1 MLHFTVK
8 FSDDFTQHTPYCTV
22 QVTSSEGV
30 KVDEYVMSFDD
41 FVESIRNSETE
52 NLRPMRI
59 LGVQKRKRLRKIIG
73 RKRMKNPAI
82 RIETPTLPV
91 NCVKHIWINRA
102 QKIQMVFIEVPKGKW
117 DIAYYNTA
125 FEQVGFPRML
135 FGYRIRD
142 GRIQQMHILAVKD
155 KGRIREDTELYK
167 FPYANV
173 SNGMVC
179 MGGNTLP
186 VIKDL
191 AQLATMHQVFFA
203 APSSTCYY
211 DTKRNESGFSDLR
224 ELYNRMQGQDFPE
237 EWLTSKQQT
246 FGQYCQEL

>member
-1 MLHFTVK
+1 
-8 FSDDFTQHTPYCTV
+8 
-22 QVTSSEGV
+22 
-30 KVDEYVMSFDD
+30 
-41 FVESIRNSETE
+41 
-52 NLRPMRI
+52 
-59 LGVQKRKRLRKIIG
+59 
-73 RKRMKNPAI
+73 MKNPAI

-125 FEQVGFPRML
+125 FKQVGFPRML

-179 MGGNTLP
+179 MGGKYVAGYQRLG
-186 VIKDL
+186 
-191 AQLATMHQVFFA
+191 
-203 APSSTCYY
+203 STCYY
-211 DTKRNESGFSDLR
+211 APGLFCGSQFYLLLR
-224 ELYNRMQGQDFPE
+224 YETERIRVQ
-237 EWLTSKQQT
+237 
-246 FGQYCQEL
+246 